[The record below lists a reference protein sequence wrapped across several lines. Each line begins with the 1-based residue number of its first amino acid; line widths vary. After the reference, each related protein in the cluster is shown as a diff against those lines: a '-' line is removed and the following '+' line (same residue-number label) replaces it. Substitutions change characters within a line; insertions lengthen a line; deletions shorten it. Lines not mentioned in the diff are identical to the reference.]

1 MKEDNVIILAEF
13 IETRKEIVTLNK
25 DEFTYFDLKK
35 DKIMLRR
42 FSAFAADFFIVLTIF
57 NVISVSYVTFLNTF
71 LVPLSDA
78 QRLSFT
84 TSTIGMSIAIFAVVY
99 LTYFLAANYLYEGQT
114 FGKKW
119 MGLKVINEAYI
130 YFDEVYEY
138 NLTFSQALRRSM
150 GKFLCYASFC
160 SFFIL
165 NFINEE
171 KRGIP
176 DMVSKSRVVSEEWFV
191 GFKAN
196 KLFDKESVK
205 IDINSL
211 ERAA

>member
-1 MKEDNVIILAEF
+1 MKKDNVILLAEF
-13 IETRKEIVTLNK
+13 IERKKEIITLNE
-25 DEFTYFDLKK
+25 DEFSYFDLKK

-42 FSAFAADFFIVLTIF
+42 FCAFAADFFIILTLF
-57 NVISVSYVTFLNTF
+57 NMIQVSYLTFINYF
-71 LVPLSDA
+71 LVPITEA
-78 QRLSFT
+78 QRVSLA
-84 TSTIGMSIAIFAVVY
+84 TSSVAMSISIFTLVY
-99 LTYFLAANYLYEGQT
+99 MTYFLAANYLYEGQS

-119 MGLKVINEAYI
+119 MGLKVINEGYI
-130 YFDEVYEY
+130 YFDEEFEY

-165 NFINEE
+165 NYINEE

-176 DMVSKSRVVSEEWFV
+176 DMVSKSRVVSEEWFN

-196 KLFDKESVK
+196 KQFDKESVK

-211 ERAA
+211 DRVA